1 MIDKIWA
8 EIAVDSCVKRSIDHF
23 FVAPGSRCTPLT
35 LAIANNESAQVTQH
49 FDERGLAFAALGY
62 ARATGRPGVFV
73 CTSGTAVANAFP
85 AVVEASMDRV
95 PLLLFTADRPDELR
109 GIGANQAIEQ
119 RNIFGDYPEVF
130 INLPVPNSSRSENIE
145 ERACFLNELETAF
158 SKSTDGPVHVNWMFH
173 EPFTI
178 DDASEEAAAAEQQ
191 KPRFPVGDL
200 PERHEVTSADRERQI
215 EIQGNTIIA
224 LGNCK
229 PQESREAQRLAKH
242 LNCPLLSDVT
252 SGISACG
259 FELPT
264 EFALPQPDTVL
275 HLGDRITSKSWIAWT
290 QEAASS
296 GTKFVHVT
304 PTGQVVNPA
313 GIELSRLRFPFTE
326 LNSRIEA
333 AATSDAFTSKWQEAN
348 AKRKAAIESVLA
360 ASESLNEP
368 AVAYF
373 VSEHCP
379 PSEGLF
385 IGNSMPIRDMDRY
398 GLAGTV
404 EVRNVAA
411 NRGASGIDG
420 LLATAT
426 GYTLGLKSRT
436 TVLLGDLSAL
446 HDLNSLALI
455 ASSPWPMIVLVVNN
469 QGGHIFDMLP
479 ISQSKHFEQF
489 FATPHNYRF
498 GGAAETFG
506 IEYQKITNMR
516 DLKESYGAA
525 IKGSRSVV
533 LELVTDRQQNLQTRQ
548 AIGKAIQECRDQH

>member
-8 EIAVDSCVKRSIDHF
+8 EIAVDSCLKRNIDHF

-35 LAIANNESAQVTQH
+35 LAIANNQSSHVTQH

-109 GIGANQAIEQ
+109 GIGANQTIEQ

-130 INLPVPNSSRSENIE
+130 LNFSVPNNSGAENE
-145 ERACFLNELETAF
+145 ERACLLKELDSAF
-158 SKSTDGPVHVNWMFH
+158 SKSADGPVHVNWMFH

-178 DDASEEAAAAEQQ
+178 DGASEEGEAAEQE
-191 KPRFPVGDL
+191 KSRVPVGDL
-200 PERHEVTSADRERQI
+200 FERHKATQAARETPL
-215 EIQGNTIIA
+215 EIQGNTVIA
-224 LGNCK
+224 LGNGR

-242 LNCPLLSDVT
+242 LNCPLLVDVT

-264 EFALPQPDTVL
+264 EFELPQPDTVL

-290 QEAASS
+290 KEAASS

-313 GIELSRLRFPFTE
+313 SIELTRHRFPFTE
-326 LNSRIEA
+326 LDSRIEA
-333 AATSDAFTSKWQEAN
+333 AVTSDAFTRKWQEAN
-348 AKRKAAIESVLA
+348 AKRTAAIESVLA
-360 ASESLNEP
+360 ASESLSEP

-373 VSEHCP
+373 LSEHCP
-379 PSEGLF
+379 GGEGLF

-398 GLAGTV
+398 GVVGTA

-411 NRGASGIDG
+411 NRGASGID
-420 LLATAT
+420 
-426 GYTLGLKSRT
+426 
-436 TVLLGDLSAL
+436 
-446 HDLNSLALI
+446 
-455 ASSPWPMIVLVVNN
+455 
-469 QGGHIFDMLP
+469 
-479 ISQSKHFEQF
+479 
-489 FATPHNYRF
+489 
-498 GGAAETFG
+498 
-506 IEYQKITNMR
+506 
-516 DLKESYGAA
+516 
-525 IKGSRSVV
+525 
-533 LELVTDRQQNLQTRQ
+533 
-548 AIGKAIQECRDQH
+548 

>member
-8 EIAVDSCVKRSIDHF
+8 EIAVDSCLKRSIDHF

-35 LAIANNESAQVTQH
+35 LAIADNESAQVTQH

-62 ARATGRPGVFV
+62 ARATGLPGVFV
-73 CTSGTAVANAFP
+73 CTSGTAVANALP

-109 GIGANQAIEQ
+109 GIGANQTIEQ
-119 RNIFGDYPEVF
+119 RNIFGSYPEVF
-130 INLPVPNSSRSENIE
+130 VNVSVPNNSGSEKKDA
-145 ERACFLNELETAF
+145 RAYLLKELDTAF
-158 SKSTDGPVHVNWMFH
+158 SKSMDGPVHVNWMFH

-178 DDASEEAAAAEQQ
+178 DDESDGLGKAGAEERAC
-191 KPRFPVGDL
+191 FPAGEL
-200 PERHEVTSADRERQI
+200 LERHVVVQAACEAKI
-215 EIQGNTIIA
+215 KLQGNTVVA

-229 PQESREAQRLAKH
+229 PQEAREAQRLAKH
-242 LNCPLLSDVT
+242 LNCPMLCDVT
-252 SGISACG
+252 SSLSACG
-259 FELPT
+259 FELPA

-275 HLGDRITSKSWIAWT
+275 HLGDRITSKSWITWT
-290 QEAASS
+290 KEAASS

-304 PTGQVVNPA
+304 STGQVVNPS
-313 GIELSRLRFPFTE
+313 GIELSRHRFPFTE
-326 LNSRIEA
+326 LSSRIEA
-333 AATSDAFTSKWQEAN
+333 SATSNAFSSKWQEAN

-360 ASESLNEP
+360 ASNSLSEP

-373 VSEHCP
+373 LSEHCP

-398 GLAGTV
+398 GLAGTA

-426 GYTLGLKSRT
+426 GYALGLGSRT

-469 QGGHIFDMLP
+469 QGGHIFDILP
-479 ISQSKHFEQF
+479 IKQSKHFEQF

-498 GGAAETFG
+498 GGVAETFG
-506 IEYQKITNMR
+506 IEYQRITDMR
-516 DLKESYGAA
+516 DLKETYGTA
-525 IKGSRSVV
+525 IMESQSVV
-533 LELVTDRQQNLQTRQ
+533 LELATDRQQNLQTRQ
-548 AIGKAIQECRDQH
+548 AIGKAIQECRE